1 MFIPYH
7 HARFGL
13 INAIKS
19 TRDIEKGEE
28 LLCHYN
34 IPYDI
39 SPSWYQEKWR
49 KGNIFNWI
57 QLNFDTLNVLREL
70 VIVKRFC
77 VFLEIDDDWL
87 DGPWGDR
94 GKRKRNGEEILPL
107 LTDSQL
113 YKEFYH
119 YASNVLKLD
128 PIS

>member
-1 MFIPYH
+1 MSI
-7 HARFGL
+7 AR
-13 INAIKS
+13 
-19 TRDIEKGEE
+19 
-28 LLCHYN
+28 
-34 IPYDI
+34 
-39 SPSWYQEKWR
+39 
-49 KGNIFNWI
+49 
-57 QLNFDTLNVLREL
+57 NVLTEL

-113 YKEFYH
+113 YKEFYQ

>member
-7 HARFGL
+7 HARFGQ

-57 QLNFDTLNVLREL
+57 QLNFNINVLREL

-113 YKEFYH
+113 YKEFYQ

>member
-49 KGNIFNWI
+49 KGNIFHWI
-57 QLNFDTLNVLREL
+57 QLNFDTLNE
-70 VIVKRFC
+70 
-77 VFLEIDDDWL
+77 
-87 DGPWGDR
+87 
-94 GKRKRNGEEILPL
+94 
-107 LTDSQL
+107 SQL
-113 YKEFYH
+113 
-119 YASNVLKLD
+119 A
-128 PIS
+128 